1 MNVAELELQI
11 TATRAFILAD
21 AEDIEIVRRTR
32 SDDGSGGFIYES
44 PVALAAQ
51 VARLIP
57 QSDKVREVTA
67 EDGRVAL
74 PEWVIMME
82 PDSDLQR
89 YDRFTWRGIEWEIAQ
104 IHTKPDYQLKGDVI
118 RYA

>member
-1 MNVAELELQI
+1 M
-11 TATRAFILAD
+11 
-21 AEDIEIVRRTR
+21 
-32 SDDGSGGFIYES
+32 
-44 PVALAAQ
+44 
-51 VARLIP
+51 
-57 QSDKVREVTA
+57 A

>member
-1 MNVAELELQI
+1 MNTIELELQI

-21 AEDIEIVRRTR
+21 AEDIVLIRQNRQP
-32 SDDGSGGFIYES
+32 DGSGGFTYGS
-44 PVALAAQ
+44 PVEIATQ

-67 EDGRVAL
+67 GDGRMAM

-82 PDSDLQR
+82 PGSDMER
-89 YDRFTWRGIEWEIAQ
+89 YDTFTWRGDEWEIAQ
-104 IHTKPDYQLKGDVI
+104 IHTKPDYQMKGDVI
-118 RYA
+118 RRA